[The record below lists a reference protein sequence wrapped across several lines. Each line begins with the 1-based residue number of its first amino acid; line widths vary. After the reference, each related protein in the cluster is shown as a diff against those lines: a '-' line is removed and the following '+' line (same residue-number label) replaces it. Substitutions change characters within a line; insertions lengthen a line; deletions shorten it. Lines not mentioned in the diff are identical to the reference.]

1 MLPLLTKHL
10 PLSDYGVVWQQMR
23 DFCDSRTV
31 DTADELWL
39 LQHSS
44 IYTLGQAGRAAHLLR
59 NNGIPLIKSDRGGQI
74 TYHGPG
80 QIIAYLML
88 DLRRKPWGVRQLTQ
102 KMQTAVINLLQDYGV
117 VGETR
122 AGAPG
127 VYVDGAKI
135 AALGLRVRR
144 GCTYHGLS
152 FNAEM
157 DLSPFADINPCGY
170 AGLPITQLS
179 ALTTI
184 SSVAAVSAN
193 LARHL
198 QRTVGEVV

>member
-39 LQHSS
+39 LQHSP

-88 DLRRKPWGVRQLTQ
+88 DLRRKPWGARQLTQ

-117 VGETR
+117 VGEMR
-122 AGAPG
+122 EGAPG
-127 VYVDGAKI
+127 VYVGGAKI

-152 FNAEM
+152 FNADM

-184 SSVAAVSAN
+184 SSVAAVAEN

>member
-39 LQHSS
+39 LQHSP

-88 DLRRKPWGVRQLTQ
+88 DLRRKQWGARQLTQ

-122 AGAPG
+122 EGAPG

-152 FNAEM
+152 FNADM

-179 ALTTI
+179 ALTTVC
-184 SSVAAVSAN
+184 SVAAVSAN